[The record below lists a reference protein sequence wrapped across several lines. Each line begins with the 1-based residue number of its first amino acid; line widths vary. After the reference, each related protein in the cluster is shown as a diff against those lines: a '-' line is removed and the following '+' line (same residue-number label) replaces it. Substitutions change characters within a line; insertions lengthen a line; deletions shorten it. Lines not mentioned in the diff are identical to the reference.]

1 MWSLETVGLRNVDSL
16 FLEPIMPAATSLHA
30 LSRLCTL
37 VAEATCMVC
46 RSWASQAALRTESKI
61 FLVARAAASGGLE
74 PWEISCVAGTRVR
87 MPRNKRILTPIKR
100 LTSVCVSTTARFA
113 RLTCAFANAP
123 AIVPIIA
130 LAALSPGGCKGTITD
145 RLSDAFGN
153 CFHGGLPWG

>member
-16 FLEPIMPAATSLHA
+16 FMEPIMPAATSLHA

-46 RSWASQAALRTESKI
+46 RSWASQAESKI
-61 FLVARAAASGGLE
+61 FLVARAAASCGLE
-74 PWEISCVAGTRVR
+74 PWGISCVAGTRVR
-87 MPRNKRILTPIKR
+87 MPLKKRILTPIKR

-123 AIVPIIA
+123 AIIPIIA

-153 CFHGGLPWG
+153 CFHCGLPCG

>member
-1 MWSLETVGLRNVDSL
+1 
-16 FLEPIMPAATSLHA
+16 MPAATSLHA

-37 VAEATCMVC
+37 VAEAACMVC

-74 PWEISCVAGTRVR
+74 PWEISCVAGARVR
-87 MPRNKRILTPIKR
+87 MPLKKRTLTPIKR

-123 AIVPIIA
+123 AIIPIIA

-153 CFHGGLPWG
+153 CFHCGLACG